1 MKDLEVKLG
10 YTFSRQELLTQAMTH
25 KSHSYENRGSE
36 GNNEK
41 LEFLG
46 DAVIDLVLGEY
57 LMELFEK
64 QDEGAL
70 SKKRASLVNEAS
82 LAAVAKD
89 LELQNYLRLGKGET
103 QSGGALKPRLLA
115 SAWEALAGAL
125 FLDAGF
131 DLTRKLVREKFA
143 GLIESLDPE
152 QDYMADFKTRLQEL
166 AQKSLKA
173 TPVYEIE
180 SEEGPPHDRVFVV
193 SVKVNGQELAQG
205 QGRSKKTAEQEA
217 AKIAIETKAWDTPVT
232 QES

>member
-1 MKDLEVKLG
+1 MKELESKLG
-10 YTFSRQELLTQAMTH
+10 YAFQRRELLVQAMTH
-25 KSHSYENRGSE
+25 KSHSYESRDGE

-70 SKKRASLVNEAS
+70 SKKRASLVNEGS
-82 LAAVAKD
+82 LASVAKD
-89 LELQNYLRLGKGET
+89 LELQTYLRLGKGES

-131 DLTRKLVREKFA
+131 DLTRKIVREKFA
-143 GLIESLDPE
+143 SLIASLDPE
-152 QDYMADFKTRLQEL
+152 QDYVADFKTRLQEI
-166 AQKSLKA
+166 AQKVLRS
-173 TPVYEIE
+173 TPIYEIE
-180 SEEGPPHDRVFVV
+180 SEEGPPHDRIFVV
-193 SVKVNGQELAQG
+193 SVKVNGRDWAQG
-205 QGRSKKTAEQEA
+205 QGRSKKIAEQEA
-217 AKIAIETKAWDTPVT
+217 AKIALEKKAWETPET
-232 QES
+232 RES